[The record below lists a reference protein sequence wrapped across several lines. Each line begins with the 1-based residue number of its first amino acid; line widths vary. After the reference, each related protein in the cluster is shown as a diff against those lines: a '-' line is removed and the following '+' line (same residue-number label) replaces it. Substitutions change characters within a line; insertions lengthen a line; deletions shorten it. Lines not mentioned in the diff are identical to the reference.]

1 MKAYIHRFDY
11 AFTGYIRRLPRSWD
25 PFFLV
30 ITRLGDP
37 VTVCLIA
44 LAIGV
49 WAITK
54 HSIRLAIAA
63 TSIPATLIFG
73 YGLKL
78 LFERARPLID
88 LGYNLRLD
96 SFSFPSGHSSGSM
109 IAYGLLSY
117 IAWSSLPAP
126 WNLVIAVILAA
137 VPFMVGISRIYLGV
151 HYPSDVVAG
160 WLLGLIVLTFVV
172 LVIRPFS

>member
-1 MKAYIHRFDY
+1 MHRFDH
-11 AFTGYIRRLPRSWD
+11 AFTDYIRRLPRSWD
-25 PFFLV
+25 TFFLV

-37 VTVCLIA
+37 ITVCLIA
-44 LAIGV
+44 LTIGL
-49 WAITK
+49 WAFTK
-54 HSIRLAIAA
+54 QSFRLAIAA
-63 TSIPATLIFG
+63 AAIPSTLVIG

-78 LFERARPLID
+78 FFERARPLID

-117 IAWSSLPAP
+117 IAWSSLPTP
-126 WNLVIAVILAA
+126 WNLVIAVILGV
-137 VPFMVGISRIYLGV
+137 VPFAVGVSRIYLGV

-160 WLLGLIVLTFVV
+160 WTLGLVVLAVVIFVV
-172 LVIRPFS
+172 RPLS